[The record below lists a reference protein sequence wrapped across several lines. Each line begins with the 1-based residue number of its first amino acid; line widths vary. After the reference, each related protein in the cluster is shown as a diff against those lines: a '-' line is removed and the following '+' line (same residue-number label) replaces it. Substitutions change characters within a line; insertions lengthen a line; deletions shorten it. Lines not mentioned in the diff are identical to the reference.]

1 MVRLSRIA
9 SSLTIVCL
17 VLLASLYAEPAR
29 AESGR
34 FNLHFDAGVLLPP
47 VGGYGN
53 VAFDW
58 QLAQPVALELALGGG
73 ATGDDFGTYGLF
85 TAVVGAR
92 IRLLDDES
100 GYPSEGGSVHGH
112 LFIAP
117 HVGFGFMGFAN
128 GFASGA
134 GPAFVFDVGVGY
146 ELSVASPVSIGLYA
160 RPIFS
165 FSDLGFG
172 VLFTGGVTV
181 SIEIDPL
188 RGPVDPDRD
197 HDGVL
202 NAEDRCPRTP
212 EGTAVDAR
220 GCVPVVEVLV
230 LEGITFLFDSA
241 EIQPGHEDDLL
252 EAARMLEDNPEVRVE
267 IGGHTDDVGDPSH
280 NERLSQDR
288 AQSVAEWLVAHGIE
302 RSRLRVRGYGM
313 SAPRVPNTDEA
324 SRARNRRIE
333 FRVLSR

>member
-1 MVRLSRIA
+1 MRVRSF
-9 SSLTIVCL
+9 CL
-17 VLLASLYAEPAR
+17 VTVLLACFVLAPASAS

-34 FNLHFDAGVLLPP
+34 FNLHFDAGVLVPP
-47 VGGYGN
+47 IGGYGN
-53 VAFDW
+53 VALDW
-58 QLAQPVALELALGGG
+58 QLAQPVALEVSVGSG

-85 TAVVGAR
+85 TLVAGAR
-92 IRLLDDES
+92 FRVFDDES

-112 LFIAP
+112 LWIAP
-117 HVGFGFMGFAN
+117 HVGFGFLGFAN
-128 GFASGA
+128 GFTSGA
-134 GPAFVFDVGVGY
+134 GPAFAFDVGVGY
-146 ELSVASPVSIGLYA
+146 ELSVASPVSVGLYA
-160 RPIFS
+160 RPIFT
-165 FSDLGFG
+165 FSDMGLS

-181 SIEIDPL
+181 SVEIDPL
-188 RGPVDPDRD
+188 RGPIDPDRD

-202 NAEDRCPRTP
+202 NEGDRCPRTP
-212 EGTAVDAR
+212 EGTAVDER

-267 IGGHTDDVGDPSH
+267 VGGHTDDVGDPAH
-280 NERLSQDR
+280 NEQLSRER
-288 AQSVAEWLVAHGIE
+288 AQAVAEWLVAHGIE
-302 RSRLRVRGYGM
+302 RGRLRVRGYGM
-313 SAPRVPNTDEA
+313 SAPRVPNVDEA